1 MRYLLLFA
9 FGFFQFSLVA
19 QVQVESGLTIEDY
32 VNNVLLGNG
41 VQASNIT
48 YSGGS
53 DQLGMLTGAED
64 SFSIATGLV
73 MSSDA
78 AENLGCPSNFVQCTG
93 CLGMGYSDPDL
104 LAVANSVPPL
114 IGESFSVN
122 SVNDVST
129 LEFDFTAAG
138 DSIRFNYAF
147 GSDEYETWINTQ
159 YNDVFAFFLSGPGI
173 NGTYSSPAEFPNGA
187 VNIAVVPDT
196 DPALPITISSV
207 NSSLNSEYYINNQ
220 SGQGICINGY
230 TASFTA
236 EHAVQCGETYHIKLA
251 IADGSDTALES
262 VVVIEQGSFESNAI
276 AQIDL
281 GTDIGGP
288 DTNTIY
294 EQCGQASITIE
305 RPLDAPLEQPQTIQ
319 ISYDNGEAL
328 NGVDYGQIQPDG
340 SLLPLP
346 DSVVFEPFQNSLT
359 IEFVAAIDDIDEE
372 LELME
377 LQIQNPLAC
386 DGAGLVSVCSFY
398 IADNPPA
405 LVVNGYDTQM
415 CLGGTIELSPAVS
428 GGYGVY
434 TYDWLCNDQ
443 EGAPFMFE
451 PDSAGLWSCGV
462 IVGDT
467 CGTAS
472 QGAIIEVNVLGVDPL
487 EVNVLNDSI
496 ALSCNEVVDIQAI
509 AVGGNN
515 DTAQGGYYQYAW
527 EDQDGNALFASWF
540 DPSILSLSAWQNV
553 EEVFVT
559 VTDACGMEASD
570 SVTVVYNVVP
580 IEIQVQETILAECE
594 SVISILAEATGNG
607 LLNYAWYSEAGTLV
621 DTDATLNVVI
631 IDDATFVLMVQDEC
645 GQSATVEVMVVAD
658 CDGDNDGDNEELCAY
673 VDLGDGALI
682 PDDQTTCFSWE
693 TEVALGDA
701 DAIVSDASEISLF
714 VEMEHTFMGDL
725 TITYTC
731 PNGQVLPVFQQGGS
745 GTNLGVPDQA
755 DGTGPG
761 IGWQYYWS
769 PLDTNGTWAE
779 NAGVT
784 LPEGSYESAQ
794 PFSLLEGCP
803 VDGTWQIEIC
813 DAWGADDGYLFA
825 WGIDFGDC
833 SGESGCTNPEACNY
847 DPAALFDDDSCT
859 LPGCM
864 DQGACNYDPL
874 AGCDDQSC
882 LPYDALAGCMDQ
894 NACNFNG
901 QALCADDSCVYPLI
915 GNDCNGGAI
924 ACGGSTVWDA
934 SNQICVCSDGSGN
947 DDCPSDLNGNGFVEV
962 TDLLLVLGDFGMECP
977 PE

>member
-1 MRYLLLFA
+1 
-9 FGFFQFSLVA
+9 
-19 QVQVESGLTIEDY
+19 
-32 VNNVLLGNG
+32 
-41 VQASNIT
+41 
-48 YSGGS
+48 
-53 DQLGMLTGAED
+53 
-64 SFSIATGLV
+64 
-73 MSSDA
+73 
-78 AENLGCPSNFVQCTG
+78 
-93 CLGMGYSDPDL
+93 
-104 LAVANSVPPL
+104 
-114 IGESFSVN
+114 
-122 SVNDVST
+122 
-129 LEFDFTAAG
+129 
-138 DSIRFNYAF
+138 
-147 GSDEYETWINTQ
+147 
-159 YNDVFAFFLSGPGI
+159 
-173 NGTYSSPAEFPNGA
+173 
-187 VNIAVVPDT
+187 
-196 DPALPITISSV
+196 
-207 NSSLNSEYYINNQ
+207 
-220 SGQGICINGY
+220 
-230 TASFTA
+230 
-236 EHAVQCGETYHIKLA
+236 
-251 IADGSDTALES
+251 
-262 VVVIEQGSFESNAI
+262 
-276 AQIDL
+276 
-281 GTDIGGP
+281 
-288 DTNTIY
+288 
-294 EQCGQASITIE
+294 
-305 RPLDAPLEQPQTIQ
+305 
-319 ISYDNGEAL
+319 
-328 NGVDYGQIQPDG
+328 
-340 SLLPLP
+340 
-346 DSVVFEPFQNSLT
+346 
-359 IEFVAAIDDIDEE
+359 
-372 LELME
+372 
-377 LQIQNPLAC
+377 
-386 DGAGLVSVCSFY
+386 
-398 IADNPPA
+398 
-405 LVVNGYDTQM
+405 
-415 CLGGTIELSPAVS
+415 
-428 GGYGVY
+428 
-434 TYDWLCNDQ
+434 
-443 EGAPFMFE
+443 
-451 PDSAGLWSCGV
+451 
-462 IVGDT
+462 
-467 CGTAS
+467 
-472 QGAIIEVNVLGVDPL
+472 
-487 EVNVLNDSI
+487 
-496 ALSCNEVVDIQAI
+496 
-509 AVGGNN
+509 
-515 DTAQGGYYQYAW
+515 
-527 EDQDGNALFASWF
+527 
-540 DPSILSLSAWQNV
+540 
-553 EEVFVT
+553 

>member
-1 MRYLLLFA
+1 MRSLLLLT
-9 FGFFQFSLVA
+9 FGFLRFSLVA
-19 QVQVESGLTIEDY
+19 QVQVESGLTIEHY
-32 VNNVLLGNG
+32 VNNVLLGSG
-41 VQASNIT
+41 IQASNIT

-53 DQLGMLTGAED
+53 EQLGMLTGAED
-64 SFSIATGLV
+64 SFSISTGLV

-78 AENLGCPSNFVQCTG
+78 AENLGCPSAFVQCTG
-93 CLGMGYSDPDL
+93 CLGSGNSEPDL

-114 IGESFSVN
+114 IGESFSVS
-122 SVNDVST
+122 SVNDVSV

-196 DPALPITISSV
+196 DPALPITVSSV
-207 NSSLNSEYYINNQ
+207 NSSLNSEYYVNNP

-276 AQIDL
+276 AQIDG

-305 RPLDAPLEQPQTIQ
+305 RPLDSPLEQPQTIQ
-319 ISYDNGEAL
+319 ITYDNGEAL
-328 NGVDYGQIQPDG
+328 NGVDYGQLQPDG

-346 DSVVFEPFQNSLT
+346 DSVVFQPFQSSLT

-386 DGAGLVSVCSFY
+386 DGMGLASVFSFY
-398 IADNPPA
+398 IADSPPA

-415 CLGGTIELSPAVS
+415 CLGGAIELAPIVS
-428 GGYGVY
+428 GGYGAY
-434 TYDWLCNDQ
+434 TYEWLCNDQ

-472 QGAIIEVNVLGVDPL
+472 QGAIIAVNVLEVDPL
-487 EVNVLNDSI
+487 EVNVLDDSI
-496 ALSCNEVVDIQAI
+496 ALSCNETVDIQAI
-509 AVGGNN
+509 TVGGNY

-570 SVTVVYNVVP
+570 SVAVVYNVAP
-580 IEIQVQETILAECE
+580 IEIEVQDTVLAECE
-594 SVISILAEATGNG
+594 SVISIPAEATGNG
-607 LLNYAWYSEAGTLV
+607 FLNYAWYSEAGTLV
-621 DTDATLNVVI
+621 DTDATLNAVI
-631 IDDATFVLMVQDEC
+631 IDDATFVLVVQDEC

-673 VDLGDGALI
+673 VDLGGALI
-682 PDDQTTCFSWE
+682 PDDQSTCFSWE
-693 TEVALGDA
+693 TEVALGDS

-714 VEMEHTFMGDL
+714 VEMEHSYMGDL

-731 PNGQVLPVFQQGGS
+731 PNGQALQVVQQGGG
-745 GTNLGVPDQA
+745 GTNLGVPDQG

-779 NAGVT
+779 NPGGT

>member
-1 MRYLLLFA
+1 MRCLLLML
-9 FGFFQFSLVA
+9 FGFFQFSLAA
-19 QVQVESGLTIEDY
+19 QVQVESGLTIEQY
-32 VNNVLLGNG
+32 VNDVLLGTG

-53 DQLGMLTGAED
+53 EQLGMLTGAED
-64 SFSIATGLV
+64 SFSIPTGLV

-78 AENLGCPSNFVQCTG
+78 AENLGCPSGFVQCTG
-93 CLGMGYSDPDL
+93 CLGMGNSDPDL

-114 IGESFSVN
+114 IGESFSVS

-129 LEFDFTAAG
+129 LEFDFTASG

-147 GSDEYETWINTQ
+147 GSDEYDTWINTQ

-173 NGTYSSPAEFPNGA
+173 NGTYSSPAEFPDGA

-196 DPALPITISSV
+196 DPALPITVSSV

-230 TASFTA
+230 TTSFTA
-236 EHAVQCGETYHIKLA
+236 EYAVQCGETYHIKLA

-262 VVVIEQGSFESNAI
+262 VVVIEQGSFESNVI
-276 AQIDL
+276 AEIDL

-294 EQCGQASITIE
+294 EQCGEASITIE
-305 RPLDAPLEQPQTIQ
+305 RPLDSPLEQPQTIQ
-319 ISYDNGEAL
+319 ITYDNGEAL
-328 NGVDYGQIQPDG
+328 NGVDYGQLQPDG

-346 DSVVFEPFQNSLT
+346 DSVVFQPFQSSLN
-359 IEFVAAIDDIDEE
+359 IEFVAAIDDIEEE
-372 LELME
+372 LELIE

-386 DGAGLVSVCSFY
+386 DGMGLVSVFSFY

-415 CLGGTIELSPAVS
+415 CLGGAIELAPIVS

-472 QGAIIEVNVLGVDPL
+472 QGAIIEVNVVGVDLL

-509 AVGGNN
+509 ASGGNY

-527 EDQDGNALFASWF
+527 EDQDGNALFASWL

-570 SVTVVYNVVP
+570 SVAVLYNVAP
-580 IEIQVQETILAECE
+580 IEIEVQDTVLAECE
-594 SVISILAEATGNG
+594 SVISIPAEATGNG
-607 LLNYAWYSEAGTLV
+607 LLNFAWYSEAGSLV
-621 DTDATLNVVI
+621 DTDATLNAVI
-631 IDDATFVLMVQDEC
+631 IDDATFVLVVQDEC
-645 GQSATVEVMVVAD
+645 GQSATVEVMVVAN
-658 CDGDNDGDNEELCAY
+658 CAPPEEELCAY
-673 VDLGDGALI
+673 VDLGDGAPI
-682 PDDQTTCFSWE
+682 PDDQTSCFSWE
-693 TEVALGDA
+693 TEVSIGDPS
-701 DAIVSDASEISLF
+701 AIVSEASDVSFF
-714 VEMEHTFMGDL
+714 VNMEHSYMGDL
-725 TITYTC
+725 IITYTC
-731 PNGQVLPVFQQGGS
+731 PNGQSLAVHQQGGG
-745 GTNLGVPDQA
+745 GTQIGIPDQL

-761 IGWQYYWS
+761 VGWDYSWS
-769 PLDTNGTWAE
+769 PTATNGTWAD
-779 NAGVT
+779 NAGGT
-784 LPEGSYESAQ
+784 LPAGMYESAQ

-803 VDGTWQIEIC
+803 VDGVWQIEIC
-813 DAWGADDGYLFA
+813 DLWGADDGYLFA
-825 WGIDFGDC
+825 WGIDFGNC
-833 SGESGCTNPEACNY
+833 IEESGCTNPEACNY
-847 DPAALFDDDSCT
+847 DPTAVFDDDSCT
-859 LPGCM
+859 LPGCT

-882 LPYDALAGCMDQ
+882 LPYDTGAGCMDQ
-894 NACNFNG
+894 NACNFNPDV
-901 QALCADDSCVYPLI
+901 LCADQSCVYPLF
-915 GNDCNGGAI
+915 GNDCNLGAI

-934 SNQICVCSDGSGN
+934 ANQMCVCEDGSN
-947 DDCPSDLNGNGFVEV
+947 NANCPSDLNGNGLVEV
-962 TDLLLVLGDFGMECP
+962 TDLLIVLGDFGLEC
-977 PE
+977 EE

>member
-1 MRYLLLFA
+1 MRCLLLLT

-53 DQLGMLTGAED
+53 NQLGMLTGAED

-78 AENLGCPSNFVQCTG
+78 AENLGCPDNFTQCTG
-93 CLGMGYSDPDL
+93 CLGMGNSDPDL

-114 IGESFSVN
+114 IGESFSVS

-129 LEFDFTAAG
+129 LEFDFTASG

-147 GSDEYETWINTQ
+147 GSDEYDTWINTQ

-173 NGTYSSPAEFPNGA
+173 NGTYSSPAEFPDGA

-196 DPALPITISSV
+196 DPALPITVSSV

-230 TASFTA
+230 TTSFTA
-236 EHAVQCGETYHIKLA
+236 EYAVQCGETYHIKLA

-262 VVVIEQGSFESNAI
+262 VVVIEQGSFESNVI
-276 AQIDL
+276 AEIDL

-294 EQCGQASITIE
+294 EGCGEATATIE
-305 RPLDAPLEQPQTIQ
+305 RPLNSPIDQSQTVY
-319 ISYDNGEAL
+319 ISYSNGEAL
-328 NGVDYGQIQPDG
+328 NGIDYGQSQIDG

-346 DSVVFEPFQNSLT
+346 DSLVFEPFQTSLNLGFIAPSDSFDEGQELIQ
-359 IEFVAAIDDIDEE
+359 IEIENPMGCDGGGLITMLDFYIVDSPD
-372 LELME
+372 
-377 LQIQNPLAC
+377 PLA
-386 DGAGLVSVCSFY
+386 
-398 IADNPPA
+398 
-405 LVVNGYDTQM
+405 VVGYDTEM
-415 CLGGTIELSPAVS
+415 CLGDVIELTPLVS
-428 GGYGVY
+428 GGYGNY

-443 EGAPFMFE
+443 GGAPFMFA

-467 CGTAS
+467 CGVTP
-472 QGAIIEVNVLGVDPL
+472 QGAIIDVNVVGVDPL
-487 EVNVLNDSI
+487 VVNFLIDSI
-496 ALSCNEVVDIQAI
+496 SIGCNESAEIEAI
-509 AVGGNN
+509 AQGGNN
-515 DTAQGGYYQYAW
+515 PAQGGYYEYAW
-527 EDQDGNALFASWF
+527 EDQDGNALSPSWF
-540 DPSILSLSAWQNV
+540 DPSILSLSTWQNAEV
-553 EEVFVT
+553 VFVT
-559 VTDACGMEASD
+559 VTDACGVDSSD
-570 SVTVVYNVVP
+570 SLVVEYPVAPITIEVQSNVF
-580 IEIQVQETILAECE
+580 AECE
-594 SVISILAEATGNG
+594 SVIFIDAQATGNG
-607 LLNYAWYSEAGTLV
+607 FLNYSWYSENGLQV
-621 DTDATLNVVI
+621 DSGPTLNAVI
-631 IDDATFVLMVQDEC
+631 TEDTSFSLLVQDEC
-645 GQSATVEVMVVAD
+645 GQSATAEVTVIAD

-682 PDDQTTCFSWE
+682 PDDQTTCFIWE
-693 TEVALGDA
+693 TEVALGDV
-701 DAIVSDASEISLF
+701 DAILSDASEISLF
-714 VEMEHTFMGDL
+714 VEMEHSYMGDL

-731 PNGQVLPVFQQGGS
+731 PNGQALQVFQQGG
-745 GTNLGVPDQA
+745 GNTNLGVPDQG

-769 PLDTNGTWAE
+769 SLDTNGTWAD
-779 NAGVT
+779 NAGGT
-784 LPEGSYESAQ
+784 LPAGSYESAQ

-803 VDGTWQIEIC
+803 VDGLWQIEIC

-833 SGESGCTNPEACNY
+833 SGETGCTNPEACNFS
-847 DPAALFDDDSCT
+847 PEAVFDDGSCA

-864 DQGACNYDPL
+864 DQGSCNYDPL

-924 ACGGSTVWDA
+924 ACGSSTVWDA
-934 SNQICVCSDGSGN
+934 ANQICVCADGSGN
-947 DDCPSDLNGNGFVEV
+947 DDCPTDLNGNGFVEV
-962 TDLLLVLGDFGMECP
+962 TDLLLVLGDFGSECP

>member
-1 MRYLLLFA
+1 MKSNRMRYLLLFA

-73 MSSDA
+73 MSSDV
-78 AENLGCPSNFVQCTG
+78 AENLGCPSNFVPCTG
-93 CLGMGYSDPDL
+93 CLGSGYSDPDL

-114 IGESFSVN
+114 IGESFSVS

-138 DSIRFNYAF
+138 DSIHFNYAF

-220 SGQGICINGY
+220 SGQGICINGH
-230 TASFTA
+230 TTTFTA
-236 EHAVQCGETYHIKLA
+236 EYAVECGETYHIKLA

-294 EQCGQASITIE
+294 EQCGQASVTIE

-319 ISYDNGEAL
+319 ITYDNGEAL

-346 DSVVFEPFQNSLT
+346 DSVVFEPFQSSLT

-386 DGAGLVSVCSFY
+386 DGAGLVSVYSFY

-405 LVVNGYDTQM
+405 LVVNDYDTQM
-415 CLGGTIELSPAVS
+415 CLGGTIELEPIVS

-434 TYDWLCNDQ
+434 TYEWLCNDQ

-496 ALSCNEVVDIQAI
+496 ALSCNETVDIEAI
-509 AVGGNN
+509 AVGGGNF

-527 EDQDGNALFASWF
+527 EDQDENALFASWF
-540 DPSILSLSAWQNV
+540 DPSILSLNAWQNV

-580 IEIQVQETILAECE
+580 IEIQVQETIPAECE

-607 LLNYAWYSEAGTLV
+607 LLNYAWYSEEGLMV
-621 DTDATLNVVI
+621 DSDPILNTVI
-631 IDDATFVLMVQDEC
+631 IDDAMFVLVVQDEC
-645 GQSATVEVMVVAD
+645 GQSATVEVTVIAD
-658 CDGDNDGDNEELCAY
+658 CDGDNDEL
-673 VDLGDGALI
+673 
-682 PDDQTTCFSWE
+682 
-693 TEVALGDA
+693 
-701 DAIVSDASEISLF
+701 
-714 VEMEHTFMGDL
+714 
-725 TITYTC
+725 
-731 PNGQVLPVFQQGGS
+731 
-745 GTNLGVPDQA
+745 
-755 DGTGPG
+755 
-761 IGWQYYWS
+761 
-769 PLDTNGTWAE
+769 
-779 NAGVT
+779 
-784 LPEGSYESAQ
+784 
-794 PFSLLEGCP
+794 
-803 VDGTWQIEIC
+803 
-813 DAWGADDGYLFA
+813 
-825 WGIDFGDC
+825 
-833 SGESGCTNPEACNY
+833 
-847 DPAALFDDDSCT
+847 
-859 LPGCM
+859 
-864 DQGACNYDPL
+864 
-874 AGCDDQSC
+874 
-882 LPYDALAGCMDQ
+882 
-894 NACNFNG
+894 
-901 QALCADDSCVYPLI
+901 
-915 GNDCNGGAI
+915 
-924 ACGGSTVWDA
+924 
-934 SNQICVCSDGSGN
+934 
-947 DDCPSDLNGNGFVEV
+947 
-962 TDLLLVLGDFGMECP
+962 
-977 PE
+977 

>member
-1 MRYLLLFA
+1 MRSLLLLT
-9 FGFFQFSLVA
+9 FGFLQFSLVA
-19 QVQVESGLTIEDY
+19 QVQVESGLTIEHY
-32 VNNVLLGNG
+32 VNNVLLGSG
-41 VQASNIT
+41 IQASNIT

-53 DQLGMLTGAED
+53 EQLGMLTGAED
-64 SFSIATGLV
+64 SFSIPTGLV

-78 AENLGCPSNFVQCTG
+78 AENLGCPSAFVQCTG
-93 CLGMGYSDPDL
+93 CLGSGNSEPDL

-114 IGESFSVN
+114 IGESFSVS
-122 SVNDVST
+122 SVNDVSV

-159 YNDVFAFFLSGPGI
+159 YNDIFAFFLSGPGI

-196 DPALPITISSV
+196 DPALPITVSSV
-207 NSSLNSEYYINNQ
+207 NSSLNSEYYVNNP

-276 AQIDL
+276 AQIDG

-305 RPLDAPLEQPQTIQ
+305 RPLDSPLEQPQTIQ
-319 ISYDNGEAL
+319 ITYDNGEAL
-328 NGVDYGQIQPDG
+328 NGVDYGQLQPDG

-346 DSVVFEPFQNSLT
+346 DSVVFQPFQSSLT

-386 DGAGLVSVCSFY
+386 DGMGLASVFSFY
-398 IADNPPA
+398 IADSPPA

-415 CLGGTIELSPAVS
+415 CLGGAIELAPIVS
-428 GGYGVY
+428 GGYGAY
-434 TYDWLCNDQ
+434 TYEWLCNDQ

-472 QGAIIEVNVLGVDPL
+472 QGAIIAVNVLEVDPL
-487 EVNVLNDSI
+487 EVNVLDDSI
-496 ALSCNEVVDIQAI
+496 ALSCNETVDIQAI
-509 AVGGNN
+509 TVGGNY

-570 SVTVVYNVVP
+570 SVAVVYNVAP
-580 IEIQVQETILAECE
+580 IEIEVQDTVLAECE
-594 SVISILAEATGNG
+594 SVISIPAEATGNG
-607 LLNYAWYSEAGTLV
+607 FLNYAWYSEAGTLV
-621 DTDATLNVVI
+621 DTDATLNAVI
-631 IDDATFVLMVQDEC
+631 IDDATFVLVVQDEC

-658 CDGDNDGDNEELCAY
+658 CEGDNDGDNEELCAY
-673 VDLGDGALI
+673 VDLGGALI
-682 PDDQTTCFSWE
+682 PDDQSTCFSWE
-693 TEVALGDA
+693 TEVALGDS

-714 VEMEHTFMGDL
+714 VEMEHSYMGDL

-731 PNGQVLPVFQQGGS
+731 PSGQALQVVQQGGG
-745 GTNLGVPDQA
+745 GTNLGVPDQG

-779 NAGVT
+779 NPGGT

-847 DPAALFDDDSCT
+847 SPEAVFDDGACVF
-859 LPGCM
+859 PGCM
-864 DQGACNYDPL
+864 DQGSCNYDPL

>member
-1 MRYLLLFA
+1 MRSLLLLT
-9 FGFFQFSLVA
+9 FGFLQFSLVA
-19 QVQVESGLTIEDY
+19 QVQVESGLTIEHY
-32 VNNVLLGNG
+32 VNNVLLGSG
-41 VQASNIT
+41 IQASNIT

-53 DQLGMLTGAED
+53 EQLGMLTGAED
-64 SFSIATGLV
+64 SFSIPTGLV

-78 AENLGCPSNFVQCTG
+78 AENLGCPSAFVQCTG
-93 CLGMGYSDPDL
+93 CLGSGNSEPDL

-114 IGESFSVN
+114 IGESFSVS
-122 SVNDVST
+122 SVNDVSV

-196 DPALPITISSV
+196 DPALPITVSSV
-207 NSSLNSEYYINNQ
+207 NSSLNSEYYVNNP

-276 AQIDL
+276 AQIDG

-305 RPLDAPLEQPQTIQ
+305 RPLDSPLEQPQTIQ
-319 ISYDNGEAL
+319 ITYDNGEAL
-328 NGVDYGQIQPDG
+328 NGVDYGQLQPDG

-346 DSVVFEPFQNSLT
+346 DSVVFQPFQSSLT

-386 DGAGLVSVCSFY
+386 DGMGLASVFSFY
-398 IADNPPA
+398 IADSPPA

-415 CLGGTIELSPAVS
+415 CLGGAIELAPIVS
-428 GGYGVY
+428 GGYGAY
-434 TYDWLCNDQ
+434 TYEWLCNDQ

-472 QGAIIEVNVLGVDPL
+472 QGAIIAVNVLEVDPL
-487 EVNVLNDSI
+487 EVNVLDDSI
-496 ALSCNEVVDIQAI
+496 ALSCNETVDIQAI
-509 AVGGNN
+509 TVGGNY
-515 DTAQGGYYQYAW
+515 DTAQGGYYQYVW

-570 SVTVVYNVVP
+570 SVAVVYNVAP
-580 IEIQVQETILAECE
+580 IEIEVQDTVLAECE
-594 SVISILAEATGNG
+594 SVISIPAEATGNG
-607 LLNYAWYSEAGTLV
+607 FLNYAWYSEAGTLV
-621 DTDATLNVVI
+621 DTDATLNAVI
-631 IDDATFVLMVQDEC
+631 IDDATFVLVVQDEC

-673 VDLGDGALI
+673 VDLGGALI
-682 PDDQTTCFSWE
+682 PDDQSTCFSWE
-693 TEVALGDA
+693 TEVALGDS

-714 VEMEHTFMGDL
+714 VEMEHSYMGDL

-731 PNGQVLPVFQQGGS
+731 PSGQALQVVQQGGG
-745 GTNLGVPDQA
+745 GTNLGVPDQG

-779 NAGVT
+779 NPGGT

-962 TDLLLVLGDFGMECP
+962 TDLLLVLGDFGMECT

>member
-1 MRYLLLFA
+1 MRSVLLLT
-9 FGFFQFSLVA
+9 FGFLQLSLVA
-19 QVQVESGLTIEDY
+19 QVQVESGLTIEHY
-32 VNNVLLGNG
+32 VNNVLLGSG
-41 VQASNIT
+41 IQASNIT

-53 DQLGMLTGAED
+53 EQLGMLTGAED
-64 SFSIATGLV
+64 SFSIPTGLV

-78 AENLGCPSNFVQCTG
+78 AENLGCPSAFVQCTG
-93 CLGMGYSDPDL
+93 CLGSGNSEPDL
-104 LAVANSVPPL
+104 LAVANLVPPL
-114 IGESFSVN
+114 IGESFSVS
-122 SVNDVST
+122 SVNDVSV

-196 DPALPITISSV
+196 DPALPITVSSV
-207 NSSLNSEYYINNQ
+207 NSSLNSEYYVNNP

-276 AQIDL
+276 AQIDG

-305 RPLDAPLEQPQTIQ
+305 RPLDSPLEQPQTIQ
-319 ISYDNGEAL
+319 ITYDNGEAL
-328 NGVDYGQIQPDG
+328 NGVDYGQLQPDG

-346 DSVVFEPFQNSLT
+346 DSVVFQPFQSSLT

-386 DGAGLVSVCSFY
+386 DGMGLASVFSFY
-398 IADNPPA
+398 IADSPPA

-415 CLGGTIELSPAVS
+415 CLGGAIELAPIVS
-428 GGYGVY
+428 GGYGAY
-434 TYDWLCNDQ
+434 TYEWLCNDQ

-472 QGAIIEVNVLGVDPL
+472 QGAIIAVNVLEVDPL
-487 EVNVLNDSI
+487 EVNVLDDSI
-496 ALSCNEVVDIQAI
+496 ALSCNETVDIQAI
-509 AVGGNN
+509 TVGGNY

-570 SVTVVYNVVP
+570 SVAVVYNVAP
-580 IEIQVQETILAECE
+580 IEIEVQDTVLAECE
-594 SVISILAEATGNG
+594 SVISISAEATGNG
-607 LLNYAWYSEAGTLV
+607 FLNYAWYSEAGTLV
-621 DTDATLNVVI
+621 DTDATLNAVI
-631 IDDATFVLMVQDEC
+631 IDGATFVLVVQDEC

-673 VDLGDGALI
+673 VDLGGALI
-682 PDDQTTCFSWE
+682 PDDQSTCFSWE
-693 TEVALGDA
+693 TEVALGDS

-714 VEMEHTFMGDL
+714 VEMEHSYMGDL

-731 PNGQVLPVFQQGGS
+731 PSGQALQVVQQGGG
-745 GTNLGVPDQA
+745 GTNLGVPDQG

-779 NAGVT
+779 NPGGT